1 MRTRWPH
8 FSRIGVRVADGK
20 LIYELLGQGRLLI
33 ESFNGEPQASL
44 PDFAYAC
51 GSPLNEN
58 AYNDLDLNR

>member
-33 ESFNGEPQASL
+33 ES
-44 PDFAYAC
+44 
-51 GSPLNEN
+51 LNEN

>member
-33 ESFNGEPQASL
+33 ESFNGKPQASL
-44 PDFAYAC
+44 RIRLRLRLAVKRKRLQR
-51 GSPLNEN
+51 S
-58 AYNDLDLNR
+58 RS